1 MFITKGFNALHNC
14 CVLPNL
20 LQRVLILWYAGE
32 QNPPIN
38 MSTPLLVN
46 MFHVLQKPLCEGDV
60 ICSRIFKI

>member
-20 LQRVLILWYAGE
+20 LQLVLME

-46 MFHVLQKPLCEGDV
+46 MFHVLQKPLCEGDA